1 METGSGYILEIGFAA
16 EEDFSVEFYVER
28 ERSLKFTRDELLKV
42 TTDEGEKL
50 FALIDSGK
58 VGRGNLMCR
67 AEVYD
72 KEAHWGNRHVII
84 HGFTGYAI
92 GNCLCGKGGGFGC
105 KGYNFTFK
113 AVDDIP
119 KDINSKIYYGVIK
132 ERVIDYK
139 YITEEMVANL
149 TTAPVEP
156 ISASVEVKEGDR
168 LVVLIPYEEYLTAYK
183 VSVLNDG
190 VSAKLP
196 FNTQVMGANGEMT
209 LMVNGVKYKVF
220 GEFIIVDGIINICVE

>member
-1 METGSGYILEIGFAA
+1 MEPGSVVVLEIGFNS
-16 EEDFSVEFYVER
+16 EDDFALEFYVER
-28 ERSLKFTRDELLKV
+28 EKTQRFEKSELVRV
-42 TTDEGEKL
+42 TTEEGVRWYAMVDAA
-50 FALIDSGK
+50 F
-58 VGRGNLMCR
+58 RGNLMCR
-67 AEVYD
+67 AEIID
-72 KEAHWGNRHVII
+72 KEAHCGERPVVAT
-84 HGFTGYAI
+84 GYTGYAI
-92 GNCLCGKGGGFGC
+92 GDCLCGKGGGINC
-105 KGYNFTFK
+105 QGYTFTFK
-113 AVDDIP
+113 CVANIP

-156 ISASVEVKEGDR
+156 ISVSVEVKEGDR

-183 VSVLNDG
+183 VSVLNEG
-190 VSAKLP
+190 VSAMLP

-209 LMVNGVKYKVF
+209 LMVNGIKYKVF